1 MNAEARRLEER
12 RAQRAAERE
21 GRRTR
26 RRRGIF
32 PFKLKPILV
41 QILNFNFFFQIENA
55 LT

>member
-26 RRRGIF
+26 RRRGTFSFEI
-32 PFKLKPILV
+32 K
-41 QILNFNFFFQIENA
+41 
-55 LT
+55 THSD

>member
-32 PFKLKPILV
+32 PFNISA
-41 QILNFNFFFQIENA
+41 QSGSDTEF
-55 LT
+55 